1 MAGVEL
7 FMDIF
12 CNCLLSSHSFRINK
26 NFMQAVMNADNILK
40 SEFIRKLFHLSK
52 NLFMSNVNIFIFK
65 LQIHFKTFP
74 I

>member
-1 MAGVEL
+1 
-7 FMDIF
+7 
-12 CNCLLSSHSFRINK
+12 
-26 NFMQAVMNADNILK
+26 MQAVMNADNILK
-40 SEFIRKLFHLSK
+40 SEFIRQLFHLSK